1 VRQLMLLF
9 VLALAATATTAPLA
23 RAAAPVRASGVV
35 LSISSERHALRIV
48 DGPRI
53 VDASYRGTLPVGVSA
68 GAQITFSTVARRA
81 FRFVVDGHVDHVLVS
96 GTVVRD
102 GPRLALRLSD
112 GGLVALPKGRHFKL
126 GAFAHV
132 ALRFRHAGAG
142 GSSPTGP
149 GSGATPKKPAAI
161 GCAKADCT
169 FDVTGVVTAVDDS
182 SGAVTVAPLGGGA
195 PLTAQPGEVSTDGVF
210 VGDFVE
216 VTGTQAADS
225 GSYTLLTLD
234 ELPGCDT
241 ADCTL
246 TLDGTVDDIQ
256 ARSFSVT
263 DDLNDEYPFNATAA
277 QLATLQ
283 IDDSVHIVAVEDPTT
298 GDYQV
303 TTVTVVA
310 TAPPA
315 PPLQ

>member
-1 VRQLMLLF
+1 VRHLMLP
-9 VLALAATATTAPLA
+9 LALAVIATTPTTALASPPL
-23 RAAAPVRASGVV
+23 RASGVV

-53 VDASYRGTLPVGVSA
+53 VDASYRGTLPDGVSA
-68 GAQITFSTVARRA
+68 GAQITFSTVAKRA

-112 GGLVALPKGRHFKL
+112 GGLVVLPKRRHFKL

-149 GSGATPKKPAAI
+149 GSGDTPKKPAAV

-169 FDVTGVVTAVDDS
+169 FDVTGVVTAADDS

-195 PLTAQPGEVSTDGVF
+195 PLTAQPGEVSTDNVF

-216 VTGTQAADS
+216 ITGTQAADS

-256 ARSFSVT
+256 ATSFSVT
-263 DDLNDEYPFNATAA
+263 DDLGDDYPFSATAA

-303 TTVTVVA
+303 KTVTVL
-310 TAPPA
+310 APAPA
-315 PPLQ
+315 VPPLQ

>member
-1 VRQLMLLF
+1 MLLF
-9 VLALAATATTAPLA
+9 VLALAAATTATPA
-23 RAAAPVRASGVV
+23 GAAAPVRTSGVV
-35 LSISSERHALRIV
+35 LSISSEKHALRIV

-68 GAQITFSTVARRA
+68 GAQITFSTVAKRA
-81 FRFVVDGHVDHVLVS
+81 FRFVVDGHVDRVLVS

-112 GGLVALPKGRHFKL
+112 GGLVVLPKGRHFKL

-132 ALRFRHAGAG
+132 ALRFGHAGAG
-142 GSSPTGP
+142 GSSPTAP
-149 GSGATPKKPAAI
+149 GSGGTPKKPAAV

-169 FDVTGVVTAVDDS
+169 FDVTGVVTAVDDQ

-256 ARSFSVT
+256 ATSFSVT
-263 DDLNDEYPFNATAA
+263 DDLGDEYPFSATAA
-277 QLATLQ
+277 QLAMLQ
-283 IDDSVHIVAVEDPTT
+283 IDDSVHIVALEDPTT

-303 TTVTVVA
+303 QTVSLVA
-310 TAPPA
+310 TAPPPA
-315 PPLQ
+315 Q